1 MIDAWKSQLRK
12 GAAELAVLALLE
24 RREAYGLEILQ
35 ALTRGDQL
43 GVSEGS
49 IYPLLKRLEKAGK
62 LTARWQDMPEAGNPR
77 KYYGLSDEGQAA
89 LNQMRS
95 AWQEFRDQLDII
107 VSGVKP

>member
-24 RREAYGLEILQ
+24 QREAYGLEILQ

-49 IYPLLKRLEKAGK
+49 IYPLLKRLEAKGVLHRRRSETDERARVIS
-62 LTARWQDMPEAGNPR
+62 LTPTGRALQQRARW
-77 KYYGLSDEGQAA
+77 
-89 LNQMRS
+89 RS
-95 AWQEFRDQLDII
+95 
-107 VSGVKP
+107 